1 MKKNSPTLL
10 AILVFI
16 TVVILLLMY
25 RTPNNIYR
33 PDEKYKAILRS
44 VKAPALPEN
53 SLSIL
58 EFGALGDSVTDCR
71 PAFEKAMQACRELGG
86 ARIVVPRGQYFL
98 DGPIHLVSNV
108 CLDLQEG
115 AELFFSSNPASY
127 LPVVRSSWEGT
138 FLYNYSPFIYGYQL
152 KNISIIGKGSIDGRA
167 ADSFA
172 LWAELDDNDQ
182 ALSREMNYA
191 GTPIED
197 RIFGEGHF
205 LRPQLIQLFECKNVL
220 IEGVLL
226 KDSPF
231 WCLHLLKSENITV
244 KGIRFSAFNKNND
257 GIDPEYSRNVL
268 IENVQ
273 FNNSDDNV
281 AIKAGRD
288 YEGRKTNTPSENII
302 IRNCSFKGLHAVVI
316 GSEMSSGV
324 RNVFVRDCDHGGYL
338 KRGIY
343 LKSNPDRGGYIKH
356 VYVDNLKLGTVEDCF
371 FITSNYQNQGKGF
384 ETEIREIHVNNLHCE
399 KAENAGIVI
408 QGFATKKV
416 SDIYLSNV
424 NIKKAAVGLFM
435 EHAENIVFDNVIS
448 GGRVGAPSTAKTGD
462 IERIRQ
468 Q

>member
-1 MKKNSPTLL
+1 
-10 AILVFI
+10 
-16 TVVILLLMY
+16 
-25 RTPNNIYR
+25 
-33 PDEKYKAILRS
+33 
-44 VKAPALPEN
+44 
-53 SLSIL
+53 
-58 EFGALGDSVTDCR
+58 
-71 PAFEKAMQACRELGG
+71 
-86 ARIVVPRGQYFL
+86 
-98 DGPIHLVSNV
+98 
-108 CLDLQEG
+108 
-115 AELFFSSNPASY
+115 
-127 LPVVRSSWEGT
+127 
-138 FLYNYSPFIYGYQL
+138 
-152 KNISIIGKGSIDGRA
+152 
-167 ADSFA
+167 
-172 LWAELDDNDQ
+172 DQ

-220 IEGVLL
+220 IEDVLL

-244 KGIRFSAFNKNND
+244 RGIRFSAFNKNND

-356 VYVDNLKLGTVEDCF
+356 VYIDNLKLGTVEDCF

-384 ETEIREIHVNNLHCE
+384 ETEIRDIHVNNLHCE

-416 SDIYLSNV
+416 SDIYLSKV
-424 NIKKAAVGLFM
+424 NIEKAAVGLFM
-435 EHAENIVFDNVIS
+435 EHAENIVLDNVIS